1 MPFIVTVLSCWQP
14 LLYVVA
20 RSVKIKPLGV
30 ISPCAAAM
38 RSPRIVDVQF
48 ALFAPLH
55 CCCCVVGAAVAL
67 SLIKMPAF
75 VVVAPIP
82 KTAIKPI
89 AATVF
94 FKFVIVFLLKFF
106 IFLFFR
112 SLSLRSALYYYKPR
126 ATTDFEF
133 FDSLNCYLYIS

>member
-20 RSVKIKPLGV
+20 LSLIRMPLGV
-30 ISPCAAAM
+30 ISPRAAAM

-89 AATVF
+89 VATVF
-94 FKFVIVFLLKFF
+94 FKFVIVFLLKFLFF
-106 IFLFFR
+106 IFQKHFA
-112 SLSLRSALYYYKPR
+112 SSALDYYKRR

-133 FDSLNCYLYIS
+133 FISLNYCNLKG